1 MDNSIQDE
9 KIELNIIKKNK
20 NISTIKIFQIIRFII
35 ILLIF
40 IYFIFFLF
48 FRTNS
53 QFNQKLNILSQS
65 EINYNQMLLNFESK
79 LLNLVEI
86 NKRRIFD
93 KRYPLPKEIK
103 CYEHIR
109 EGGLKDLMAFTSFLT
124 ENTTF
129 FEFGSGCTTIIAKYY
144 AKKTYAVEGNKKWYE
159 KGIKN
164 GLKDI
169 IIFKDIKPDGSGP
182 LWSSPGKNSSLDD
195 WKNYFQSYK
204 KEYNAD
210 VILIDGR
217 FRVACALDIFSKI
230 KEDTIILIHEYFR
243 PQYLIIEK
251 YYDYIYHWD
260 TLYLFRKKSNIN
272 KISLDFQKN
281 FWTDST

>member
-1 MDNSIQDE
+1 MDNINQEE
-9 KIELNIIKKNK
+9 KIELNFFKKKSITK
-20 NISTIKIFQIIRFII
+20 NLIFKIIRFKII
-35 ILLIF
+35 FLFL
-40 IYFIFFLF
+40 IYFLF
-48 FRTNS
+48 YKLS
-53 QFNQKLNILSQS
+53 NQYKNKLNILSQS
-65 EINYNQMLLNFESK
+65 EINYNQLLLNFESK
-79 LLNLVEI
+79 LLNLIEI

-93 KRYPLPKEIK
+93 KRYPLPKEIR

-109 EGGLKDLMAFTSFLT
+109 EGGLRDLMAFTSFLT

-144 AKKTYAVEGNKKWYE
+144 AKKTYAVEGNKEWYE

-169 IIFKDIKPDGSGP
+169 LIFKDIKPDGTGS
-182 LWSSPGKNSSLDD
+182 LWSSPGKDSNLDD

-217 FRVACALDIFSKI
+217 FRVACTLDIFDKI
-230 KEDTIILIHEYFR
+230 TEDTIVLIHEYFR
-243 PQYLIIEK
+243 PQYLIIEN

-260 TLYLFRKKSNIN
+260 TLYMFRKKPNIN
-272 KISLDFQKN
+272 SISLDYQKL
-281 FWTDST
+281 FWNDST